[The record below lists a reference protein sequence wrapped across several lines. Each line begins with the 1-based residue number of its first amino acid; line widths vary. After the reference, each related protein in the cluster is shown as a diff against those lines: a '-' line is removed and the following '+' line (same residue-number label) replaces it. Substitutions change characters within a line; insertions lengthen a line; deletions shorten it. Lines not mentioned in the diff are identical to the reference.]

1 MNIEDSQFLLDL
13 RQRVLANVAAGRPA
27 KTGVSDEE
35 NRRFLALLRP
45 ARTAAVSTKPASAS
59 KKAVSPMSDADV
71 DALFGGGL

>member
-13 RQRVLANVAAGRPA
+13 RQRVLANVDANRPA

-45 ARTAAVSTKPASAS
+45 ARTAAVGTKSTSS
-59 KKAVSPMSDADV
+59 KKPVTAMSDSDV